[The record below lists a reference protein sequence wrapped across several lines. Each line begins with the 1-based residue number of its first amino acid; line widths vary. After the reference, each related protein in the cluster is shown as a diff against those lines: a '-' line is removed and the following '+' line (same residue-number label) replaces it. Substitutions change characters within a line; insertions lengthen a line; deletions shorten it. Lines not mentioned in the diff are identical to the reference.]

1 MNSLKNKVN
10 LIGNLG
16 KDVSIIETK
25 GGKKLARFSIATN
38 DVYKDKEGEK
48 QEQTEWHSIVA
59 WGKTAEMMGLLLAK
73 GNQVAIEGRLQY
85 GSFQDKDGNTRY
97 TTDIVCNNFQKLSR
111 PSLTV

>member
-16 KDVSIIETK
+16 KDVSIRETK
-25 GGKKLARFSIATN
+25 NGKKLARFTLATN
-38 DVYKDKEGEK
+38 DVYKDKEGTLVK
-48 QEQTEWHSIVA
+48 STEWHSVIA
-59 WGKTAEMMGLLLAK
+59 WGKQAEMMSLLLAK

-97 TTDIVCNNFQKLSR
+97 TTDIVASTFQKLTRVEMSI
-111 PSLTV
+111 